1 MITNFLFGGFTFALI
16 EYIINKIDNP
26 TLASI
31 ISMIPIGYLTTFLI
45 KKRTTLTDYIR
56 NIIFVVFCTLII
68 TTIFYLCLKYINVNP
83 MYIILA
89 FILIWIIAQYLNYTF
104 VITKFKF

>member
-1 MITNFLFGGFTFALI
+1 MITNFLIGGFIFALI

-45 KKRTTLTDYIR
+45 KKRSTLTDYIR

-68 TTIFYLCLKYINVNP
+68 TTIFYLCLKYINIKP
-83 MYIILA
+83 IYIIIPII
-89 FILIWIIAQYLNYTF
+89 ILWIITQYINYTF
-104 VITKFKF
+104 VISKF

>member
-1 MITNFLFGGFTFALI
+1 MITNFLLGGFIFALI

-56 NIIFVVFCTLII
+56 NIIFVVFCTLIV
-68 TTIFYLCLKYINVNP
+68 TTLFYLSLKYINIKP
-83 MYIILA
+83 IYIIVAL
-89 FILIWIIAQYLNYTF
+89 ILVWIFAQYLNYTF
-104 VITKFKF
+104 VITKF

>member
-1 MITNFLFGGFTFALI
+1 MITNFLLGGFIFALI

-56 NIIFVVFCTLII
+56 NIIFVVFCTLIV
-68 TTIFYLCLKYINVNP
+68 TTLFYLSLKYINIKP
-83 MYIILA
+83 IYIIVAL
-89 FILIWIIAQYLNYTF
+89 ILLWIFAQYLNYTF
-104 VITKFKF
+104 VITKF

>member
-1 MITNFLFGGFTFALI
+1 MITNFLLGGFIFTLI
-16 EYIINKIDNP
+16 EYLINKIENP

-45 KKRTTLTDYIR
+45 KKRSTLTDYIK

-68 TTIFYLCLKYINVNP
+68 TSIFYLCLKYVNINP
-83 MYIILA
+83 KYIIISVIVL
-89 FILIWIIAQYLNYTF
+89 WIFAQYINYSF
-104 VITKFKF
+104 VISKLS

>member
-1 MITNFLFGGFTFALI
+1 MITNFLFGGFIFALI

-45 KKRTTLTDYIR
+45 KKRETLTTYMK
-56 NIIFVVFCTLII
+56 NIIFVILFNLLITIVFYGALN
-68 TTIFYLCLKYINVNP
+68 YININP
-83 MYIILA
+83 RIIIIFMLFFWIFA
-89 FILIWIIAQYLNYTF
+89 QFINYTF
-104 VITKFKF
+104 VISKMA

>member
-1 MITNFLFGGFTFALI
+1 MITNFLFGGFIFALI

-45 KKRTTLTDYIR
+45 KKRNVLTSYIK
-56 NIIFVVFCTLII
+56 NIIFVII
-68 TTIFYLCLKYINVNP
+68 FNLFITIIFYGALKYINVNP
-83 MYIILA
+83 KIIIIS
-89 FILIWIIAQYLNYTF
+89 ILIFWIFAQYLNYTF
-104 VITKFKF
+104 VISKLT